1 MGSAAGG
8 PRVVGGDQYE
18 RATGG
23 EADGEIKD
31 GRWAL
36 GEE

>member
-1 MGSAAGG
+1 MGGFIG
-8 PRVVGGDQYE
+8 I
-18 RATGG
+18 G

-36 GEE
+36 GEERDA